1 MSTLRVK
8 AYPAGRLI
16 AASRRVGERTGRS
29 TDDIK
34 VLP

>member
-1 MSTLRVK
+1 MSALRVK
-8 AYPAGRLI
+8 AYLAGRLV
-16 AASRRVGERTGRS
+16 AASGRVGERTGRS

>member
-1 MSTLRVK
+1 MSALRVK

-16 AASRRVGERTGRS
+16 AASGRVGERTGRS

>member
-1 MSTLRVK
+1 MSVLRST
-8 AYPAGRLI
+8 AYPAGQLV
-16 AASRRVGERTGRS
+16 AASERVGERTGRS

>member
-1 MSTLRVK
+1 MNAYRVT
-8 AYPAGRLI
+8 AYLSGRPAATSG
-16 AASRRVGERTGRS
+16 RVGEQTGRS

>member
-1 MSTLRVK
+1 MSALRGT
-8 AYPAGRLI
+8 AYPAGQLV
-16 AASRRVGERTGRS
+16 AASECVGERTGTS

>member
-1 MSTLRVK
+1 MSALRGT
-8 AYPAGRLI
+8 AYPAGQLV
-16 AASRRVGERTGRS
+16 AASERVGERTGRS

>member
-1 MSTLRVK
+1 MNTLRVK

-16 AASRRVGERTGRS
+16 AASGRVGEGTGKS